1 VTKPASEHLPS
12 GSHRITINGCD
23 VRYLRAGSG
32 TPVVHVHTLRTQLD
46 MFLQVIERLDTA
58 RAEVIA
64 IDLPG
69 HGESAAP
76 PAQDTAG
83 YFSDTVQAPLGQL
96 QLRDTVFAGGS
107 IGACMH
113 GFISLR
119 AQRHPDFRR
128 LLQAAGAHAGQTQQR
143 SRCSPRRHP
152 GPVGV
157 ATITIDIEEVTIS

>member
-1 VTKPASEHLPS
+1 MTKPASEHLPS

-32 TPVVHVHTLRTQLD
+32 TPVVPVHTLRTQLD

-76 PAQDTAG
+76 PAN
-83 YFSDTVQAPLGQL
+83 TVSRSWSWPSGAW
-96 QLRDTVFAGGS
+96 TV
-107 IGACMH
+107 
-113 GFISLR
+113 SLK
-119 AQRHPDFRR
+119 
-128 LLQAAGAHAGQTQQR
+128 
-143 SRCSPRRHP
+143 
-152 GPVGV
+152 
-157 ATITIDIEEVTIS
+157 